1 MTSPNTSPENRIA
14 VAVIYG
20 GASPEHNVS
29 CVSAGAIMEHLD
41 PERFRVVPV
50 GITREGTWTVG
61 TSDIESL
68 KKHGRELP
76 EVPAGGEEIALS
88 VDPAR
93 RGELRFIAGDRT
105 GEVYDTVDVIFPVM
119 HGPHGEDGTIQGLFE
134 LSGVAYVGPGVL
146 ASSAG
151 MDKERTKNLLHAAGL
166 PTGDQVVLH
175 LGEELTAGE
184 KERLGLPVFV
194 KPARGGSSIGISRV
208 DDWAAL
214 DSAIALAR
222 EHDWKV
228 IVEAGIDG
236 AEVEIGV
243 LQRADG
249 EIQVSVPALLNGT
262 EDSDEGFY
270 GFETKYLDD
279 VVTAQIPAQL
289 PQRVLEEL
297 ATDARRA
304 FRALG
309 CDGLTRVD
317 FFVTEAGPIINEVNT
332 MPGFTPI
339 SMFPQMFAAS
349 GVAYPDLLAALI
361 DRALVARR

>member
-1 MTSPNTSPENRIA
+1 MTSSNPSSDSRIS

-20 GASPEHNVS
+20 GASPEHSVS

-50 GITREGTWTVG
+50 GITRDGVWTVG
-61 TSDIESL
+61 TSDLDSL
-68 KKHGRELP
+68 HKHGRTLP
-76 EVPAGGEEIALS
+76 EVPADGTEIALS
-88 VDPAR
+88 TSPAR
-93 RGELRFIAGDRT
+93 RGEFRYVT
-105 GEVYDTVDVIFPVM
+105 GEVYDTVDVIFPVL

-175 LGEELTAGE
+175 AGEELSGAE

-214 DSAIALAR
+214 DSAIELAR

-228 IVEAGIDG
+228 IVEAGIVG

-243 LQRADG
+243 LQRANG
-249 EIQVSVPALLNGT
+249 EIEVSVPALLSGT
-262 EDSDEGFY
+262 EDSEEGFY

-289 PQRVLEEL
+289 PEKVLQEL
-297 ATDARRA
+297 DADARRA

-317 FFVTEAGPIINEVNT
+317 FFVTESGPIINEVNT